1 MDSPPRKGGT
11 NMRRHSLSTLVGLCI
26 LVLAA
31 PASAA
36 TFVTQTIYGGHTYQ
50 LWDES
55 EISWQSAQANATG
68 LGGYLAVFT
77 DSAETTTVYDALI
90 GNGFF
95 QPREGQGVEA
105 WLGATPADG
114 TDSTSDPNNWAWV
127 TGEAWTEFDA
137 SNWGPDEP
145 SGDSE
150 GLAINRY
157 GDFRWNDEGEFVGG
171 YIVEF
176 NDVREPVPEP
186 GTLAL
191 LGLGLLGLGL
201 TRRRA
206 N

>member
-1 MDSPPRKGGT
+1 
-11 NMRRHSLSTLVGLCI
+11 
-26 LVLAA
+26 
-31 PASAA
+31 
-36 TFVTQTIYGGHTYQ
+36 
-50 LWDES
+50 
-55 EISWQSAQANATG
+55 
-68 LGGYLAVFT
+68 LAVFT

-95 QPREGQGVEA
+95 QPREGQDVEA

>member
-1 MDSPPRKGGT
+1 M
-11 NMRRHSLSTLVGLCI
+11 VGLFM
-26 LVLAA
+26 LGLAA

-55 EISWQSAQANATG
+55 EISWQSAQANATA

-77 DSAETTTVYDALI
+77 DSAETTTVYDAFI

-95 QPREGQGVEA
+95 QPREGQEVQA

-114 TDSTSDPNNWAWV
+114 STSTTDPNNWAWV
-127 TGEAWTEFDA
+127 TGEAWTAFDA
-137 SNWGPDEP
+137 SNWGPSEP

-150 GLAINRY
+150 GLTINKY
-157 GDFRWNDEGEFVGG
+157 GDFRWNDEADFGGG

-186 GTLAL
+186 GTIAL
-191 LGLGLLGLGL
+191 LGLGLLGLGV

>member
-1 MDSPPRKGGT
+1 
-11 NMRRHSLSTLVGLCI
+11 MRRHWPGTLVGLSM
-26 LVLAA
+26 LGLAA

-36 TFVTQTIYGGHTYQ
+36 TFVAETTFGGHTYQ
-50 LWDES
+50 LWDEFG
-55 EISWQSAQANATG
+55 ISWQDAQANATG
-68 LGGYLAVFT
+68 LGGYLAVLT
-77 DSAETTTVYDALI
+77 DSAETTAVYEALV

-95 QPREGQGVEA
+95 KPQVGTDVEA

-114 TDSTSDPNNWAWV
+114 STSTVDPNNWAWV
-127 TGEAWTEFDA
+127 TGEAWTPFDA
-137 SNWGPDEP
+137 SNWGPFEP

-157 GDFRWNDEGEFVGG
+157 GDLQWNDEGSQLVGG
-171 YIVEF
+171 YIVEV
-176 NDVREPVPEP
+176 NRVPEP

-201 TRRRA
+201 SRRRA